1 MPSASTARAARVS
14 DPVGRTATPGA
25 MHTQAPVPR
34 TSMPPSSGTS
44 SFGRA
49 FNCKAELK
57 RQTSSTSQILV
68 LVPGLDQPS
77 TSTMHRQEQFLRI
90 PRLSRCASFKSA
102 LASSSN
108 KYSNLPEHLAVH
120 GAAGGFL
127 FKDRS
132 QCHPFRGRSVQ
143 RRCSVVSFGI
153 VRFLVSSSLEGTSVR
168 VRSVLAAALTLGM
181 ILCEANAQDL
191 ASFEKRTTVK
201 VLPNGLTL
209 IVCERPE
216 APVFSFYTLVDAGSA
231 DDPLGDS
238 GLAHMFEHMAFKGT
252 TEIGTTNYPA
262 EKIALAKVEVAYAA
276 YDTEL
281 RKRVGQDAA
290 KLANL
295 KKAFQD
301 AQAAA
306 QNYVIPNQFSQI
318 AEQNGAVG
326 INASTAEDST
336 QYCWSMPSNR
346 LALWAYLESQ
356 RIGQPVQRE
365 FYKER
370 NVVQEERR
378 MRVDSAPIGRMVEQF
393 LATAY
398 VSHPYR
404 RPGVGW
410 ESEISQISATE
421 ADAFHVKYYVPSN
434 IVIAVVGDVKAAEAM
449 PVLERYFAPIPAGP
463 KPEPMTTV
471 EPPQVAEKFVT
482 IREATQP
489 FYIEG
494 YHRPDYR
501 DPDDSVYDA
510 ITDIFSNG
518 RTARLYRSLVRD
530 QAIAAEAQGF
540 SGFPG
545 DKCPGLFA
553 VYAVPLP
560 GHSPDEMRSA
570 IHKELDRLKNE
581 DISDEELAR
590 FKTRARADL
599 LRGLANNEGLAR
611 QLAEYQTRFGDWRQ
625 LFRQLEKIDAVSKAD
640 VRRVA
645 NKIFID
651 SNRTSAQIEF
661 VAPKRQAPGAASQT
675 EPPTPTE
682 QNAGGAK

>member
-1 MPSASTARAARVS
+1 M
-14 DPVGRTATPGA
+14 
-25 MHTQAPVPR
+25 
-34 TSMPPSSGTS
+34 
-44 SFGRA
+44 
-49 FNCKAELK
+49 
-57 RQTSSTSQILV
+57 
-68 LVPGLDQPS
+68 
-77 TSTMHRQEQFLRI
+77 
-90 PRLSRCASFKSA
+90 CA
-102 LASSSN
+102 
-108 KYSNLPEHLAVH
+108 
-120 GAAGGFL
+120 
-127 FKDRS
+127 
-132 QCHPFRGRSVQ
+132 
-143 RRCSVVSFGI
+143 
-153 VRFLVSSSLEGTSVR
+153 
-168 VRSVLAAALTLGM
+168 
-181 ILCEANAQDL
+181 ANAQDL

-262 EKIALAKVEVAYAA
+262 EKVALAKVEIAYAA
-276 YDTEL
+276 YDAEF
-281 RKRVGQDAA
+281 RKRVGQDAT

-306 QNYVIPNQFSQI
+306 QKFVIPNQFSEI

-326 INASTAEDST
+326 INASTGEDST
-336 QYCWSMPSNR
+336 QYFWSMPSNR
-346 LALWAYLESQ
+346 LELWAYLESQ

-370 NVVQEERR
+370 DVVQEERR
-378 MRVDSAPIGRMVEQF
+378 MRIDSAPIGRMVEQF

-398 VSHPYR
+398 VAHPYGR
-404 RPGVGW
+404 SGVGW
-410 ESEISQISATE
+410 ESEISQVNATE
-421 ADAFHVKYYVPSN
+421 AEAFHKKYYVPSN
-434 IVIAVVGDVKAAEAM
+434 IVIAVVGDLKSSETM
-449 PVLERYFAPIPAGP
+449 PVLERYFSKIPAGP
-463 KPEPMTTV
+463 RPEPMTTI
-471 EPPQVAEKFVT
+471 EPPQFAERSVVIK
-482 IREATQP
+482 EATQP
-489 FYIEG
+489 FYLEG

-530 QAIAAEAQGF
+530 QKIAAAGEGF

-545 DKCPGLFA
+545 QKFPGLFA

-560 GHSPDEMRSA
+560 GHTPEEMREA

-581 DISDEELAR
+581 DVSDEELAR
-590 FKTRARADL
+590 FKTRAQADL
-599 LRGLANNEGLAR
+599 LRGLDDNDGLAH

-625 LFRQLEKIDAVSKAD
+625 LFRELDKINAVTKAD

-645 NKIFID
+645 NKIFVD
-651 SNRTSAQIEF
+651 SNRTSARIEY
-661 VAPKRQAPGAASQT
+661 VAPQKTAKST
-675 EPPTPTE
+675 
-682 QNAGGAK
+682 GGAE